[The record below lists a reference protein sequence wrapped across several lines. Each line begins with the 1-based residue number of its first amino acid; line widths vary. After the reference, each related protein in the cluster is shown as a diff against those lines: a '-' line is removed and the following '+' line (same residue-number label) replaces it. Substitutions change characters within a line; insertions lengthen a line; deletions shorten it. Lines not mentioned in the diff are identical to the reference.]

1 LAILFRPFGFLAL
14 WLSFYLG
21 VHQASGITFIRY
33 IPNQKIGKPINA
45 KIFGSKKTKGPK
57 QDSQRARKPKGLNRI
72 AKEQENQRA

>member
-1 LAILFRPFGFLAL
+1 MWNKNKGI
-14 WLSFYLG
+14 YLG

-72 AKEQENQRA
+72 AKEQENQRAYTG